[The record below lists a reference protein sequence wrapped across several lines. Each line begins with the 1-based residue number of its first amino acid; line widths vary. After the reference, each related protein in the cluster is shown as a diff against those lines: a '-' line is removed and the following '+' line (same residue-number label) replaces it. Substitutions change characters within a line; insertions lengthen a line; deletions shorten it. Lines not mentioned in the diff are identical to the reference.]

1 MKTSH
6 RGEVGGQT
14 FGVSLLQLLDEEL
27 DVGCD
32 RFLRG
37 LLFVGRGHYVGRG
50 STVDVLAA
58 VVGGFD
64 CGGLGGF
71 R

>member
-1 MKTSH
+1 MKAAH

-14 FGVSLLQLLDEEL
+14 FGVSLLQLLDEDL

-37 LLFVGRGHYVGRG
+37 LLFVGRCDDDWGGALIVVLGC
-50 STVDVLAA
+50 VLAA
-58 VVGGFD
+58 VVWGFEWT
-64 CGGLGGF
+64 G
-71 R
+71 